1 MAMQPG
7 EVRNLLQYYT
17 TGLRDGVRTR
27 TNTYYVHL
35 ENADVAINNIGIP
48 RYGDT
53 HPDDSNLLVQN
64 ISASGRGLGSL
75 VQVSYVPID
84 YWGGGQ
90 PPVND
95 SAEDFWGIDVSFDYE
110 DIDIPLFR
118 RSGLT
123 TTDEQGLPITQL
135 VYADYRVG
143 IPYRKRVPYYR
154 VTTGV
159 TFAEP
164 ASLGDIF
171 ALSELIVDQ
180 TDKIHRLFGRDVVFS
195 CEGLQYVSRT
205 EYKVTYRWSQD
216 LGIPNEW
223 EADTAF
229 DETLDENLGRR
240 GSILYPFAD
249 EDFVIPPFKG
259 MRIDGN
265 IDPTEL
271 PLVTFFDKYKRDD
284 NGWQNL
290 PGLV

>member
-1 MAMQPG
+1 MAIGQVT
-7 EVRNLLQYYT
+7 ELLAYRT
-17 TGLRDGVRTR
+17 VSMRDNIDTLTRGFNVEGLGPDLARFVPF
-27 TNTYYVHL
+27 
-35 ENADVAINNIGIP
+35 IP
-48 RYGDT
+48 RYGDS
-53 HPDDSNLLVQN
+53 HPDNPGMIVRSV
-64 ISASGRGLGSL
+64 SAGPRGTGSL
-75 VQVSYVPID
+75 VQATYAPREFV
-84 YWGGGQ
+84 GGGQ

-110 DIDIPLFR
+110 DIDIPLFQ
-118 RSGLT
+118 RSSLT
-123 TTDEQGLPITQL
+123 TTDPQGLPLTKL
-135 VYADYRVG
+135 VYADYRAG

-229 DETLDENLGRR
+229 GETLDANLGRR

-265 IDPTEL
+265 TDPAQ
-271 PLVTFFDKYKRDD
+271 PPIVTFFDKYKRDD